1 MPIISREYEKFLR
14 EEQLAKK
21 LTLYERLCQIS
32 GKILPLSPPFK
43 GLAEKY
49 KESIEFSHLK
59 ITPKGAFSLAL
70 LTTLSVFFISLT
82 ALVILNS
89 FTLSSIILS
98 LTLAIIAFY
107 FLVVYPNHYATVF
120 RIRAS
125 SEMVLATIYM
135 SISMHLSPNLE
146 NAIKFASKNLKGA
159 LSIDLRELLWGVY
172 TRKYDKIEEALDSFI
187 GKWKRDSKEFS
198 ESIYLIK
205 NSGAES
211 QEKRERFLDE
221 AVSVMLDGTKE
232 RMRLYARQLKEPV
245 TILNALGILLP
256 IIGLVF
262 FPIVSL
268 FLPELIQPVFLVLG
282 YDFFLPLVVFLF
294 MNSYLEKRPYSLH
307 QPDLSKHPDFSIVKV
322 YEKPYIIP
330 VIVSLPLIALGVINI
345 IGEKGLFSFSL
356 LFYSMLIT
364 LGMFLGIATYSY
376 LSVKRKL
383 KIRKEISD
391 IETEFA
397 GALFQIGSMI
407 LRGTPLETAL
417 RRIKDDIK
425 NLKIAQFFDKILYNI
440 ETFGLTFENAI
451 FDKQYGA
458 INYYPSSIVESSM
471 HVIVETSKK
480 GMQSASKSM
489 VIISKYLKDM
499 HEVDEDLKNMME
511 EVTSTMNIQS
521 VILAPLSAGVVVSI
535 AAIMTRLLISLGD
548 ALTSVYS
555 SIGSALGPAGDVGTG
570 AISSIVN
577 LNAIIPIHGFQL
589 IVGIYLVEIVT
600 IIGITLST
608 ITNGDE
614 SLLKRSTISKL
625 LMYSGIVYFITL
637 LITYYMFTSV
647 ISIEKLIV

>member
-21 LTLYERLCQIS
+21 LTFYERLCQIS
-32 GKILPLSPPFK
+32 EKILPISPPFK

-59 ITPKGAFSLAL
+59 ITPKGAFSLSL
-70 LTTLSVFFISLT
+70 LATLSVFIISLI

-89 FTLSSIILS
+89 FTSSSIILS
-98 LTLAIIAFY
+98 LILAVIAFF
-107 FLVVYPNHYATVF
+107 FLVTYPNHYATVF
-120 RIRAS
+120 RINAS

-135 SISMHLSPNLE
+135 SIAMQLSPNLE
-146 NAIKFASKNLKGA
+146 NAIRFASRNLKGS
-159 LSIDLRELLWGVY
+159 LSIDLRELLWSVY
-172 TRKYDKIEEALDSFI
+172 TRKYDKIEDALDSFI

-221 AVSVMLDGTKE
+221 AVSVMLGGTKE

-268 FLPELIQPVFLVLG
+268 FLPELIQPVFLVIG
-282 YDFFLPLVVFLF
+282 YDFFLPLIVFLF

-307 QPDLSKHPDFSIVKV
+307 QPDLSRHPDFSVVKF

-330 VIVSLPLIALGVINI
+330 LIVSLPLIGLGLINI

-356 LFYSMLIT
+356 LAYSMLIT
-364 LGMFLGIATYSY
+364 LGLFLGIIIYSY

-383 KIRKEISD
+383 KIRKEIAD
-391 IETEFA
+391 IESEFA
-397 GALFQIGSMI
+397 EALFQLGSMVF
-407 LRGTPLETAL
+407 RGTPLETAL
-417 RRIKDDIK
+417 RRIKEDIK
-425 NLKIAQFFDKILYNI
+425 NLKIAQFFDRILYNI

-451 FDKQYGA
+451 FDKTYGA
-458 INYYPSSIVESSM
+458 IIYYPSSIIESTM
-471 HVIVETSKK
+471 HIIVETSKK

-489 VIISKYLKDM
+489 VIISKYMKDM
-499 HEVDEDLKNMME
+499 HEVDEDLKNMMD
-511 EVTSTMNIQS
+511 EVTSTMSIQS
-521 VILAPLSAGVVVSI
+521 IILAPLSAGVVVTI
-535 AAIMTRLLISLGD
+535 AAIMTRLLITLGE
-548 ALTSVYS
+548 ALTSIYS
-555 SIGSALGPAGDVGTG
+555 GIGSSLGPAGGVGTDVV
-570 AISSIVN
+570 SSIVN
-577 LNAIIPIHGFQL
+577 LSAIIPIHGFQL

-600 IIGITLST
+600 IIAITLST
-608 ITNGDE
+608 ITNGEE
-614 SLLKRSTISKL
+614 SLLKRLTISKVL
-625 LMYSGIVYFITL
+625 LYSGIVYFITL
-637 LITYYMFTSV
+637 LLTYYMFTSV

>member
-120 RIRAS
+120 RISAS

>member
-1 MPIISREYEKFLR
+1 
-14 EEQLAKK
+14 
-21 LTLYERLCQIS
+21 
-32 GKILPLSPPFK
+32 
-43 GLAEKY
+43 
-49 KESIEFSHLK
+49 
-59 ITPKGAFSLAL
+59 
-70 LTTLSVFFISLT
+70 
-82 ALVILNS
+82 
-89 FTLSSIILS
+89 
-98 LTLAIIAFY
+98 
-107 FLVVYPNHYATVF
+107 
-120 RIRAS
+120 
-125 SEMVLATIYM
+125 YM